1 MDRAIVSPCEREE
14 RTALRLGTRSRTAP
28 ADSHSM
34 VQTTPPSTL
43 RSGLIGTRAPSMA
56 WSKRPTLRPP
66 GACSVGP
73 CHLGHAMDGIA
84 TPCSGPCHGPWT
96 VTSAPPRDPPI
107 RGRAGH
113 PMVQPDHGPVGRP
126 DAGRRSPSDRR
137 TARTGCGGKPWYGL
151 SAGAGG
157 GANPEEGGGG
167 GGELGGGRGRRCGQQ
182 VVQHQARQLLP
193 AQPWD
198 GPRPT
203 MGWPVPWDGLCPI
216 MEWPALNHGP
226 NHGTAC
232 AQPWDGLRC
241 QP

>member
-1 MDRAIVSPCEREE
+1 MDRAIVWPCEREE

-28 ADSHSM
+28 AASHSM
-34 VQTTPPSTL
+34 VQTTPPPTA
-43 RSGLIGTRAPSMA
+43 RSLLGGTMPF
-56 WSKRPTLRPP
+56 
-66 GACSVGP
+66 
-73 CHLGHAMDGIA
+73 
-84 TPCSGPCHGPWT
+84 GPCHGWHCHAMLWAMPWT
-96 VTSAPPRDPPI
+96 VDRDQRIAARSAGGPASHGPTIPWPGRSAGCRPAVAVGPPARA
-107 RGRAGH
+107 GRAV
-113 PMVQPDHGPVGRP
+113 PAP
-126 DAGRRSPSDRR
+126 
-137 TARTGCGGKPWYGL
+137 RTGCGGKPWYGL

-167 GGELGGGRGRRCGQQ
+167 GGELGGGRGRRGGQQ